1 MEKKFKIL
9 KKSTSTY
16 GFILIILTY
25 LIWSIMELIAKDL
38 GQRYDSF
45 FIVFVRYI
53 SQLIFLFIIFNK
65 NFSNITKTKMPK
77 LQIGRGALLMMTTC
91 FMFAGLA
98 TLPFAEHIAVY
109 MIGPILT
116 TILAIIFL
124 KEKVSIKQVTL
135 IVLGLLGALIIA
147 NPTEQIFNYFILLPF
162 MAALCFSFFIISTK
176 FLNTT
181 DNPSTTLVYTAI
193 SGTILSIPLAF
204 FFWETP
210 SNNFDILL
218 MLSMGI
224 FVTAGHFCFIK
235 ALKYINASVA
245 APFVNLTLILAAF
258 GGYFLYNEVPS
269 ENTYIGS
276 VLIVTAGIMLT
287 RLKK

>member
-1 MEKKFKIL
+1 MKKNFRNL
-9 KKSTSTY
+9 KASNSTY

-258 GGYFLYNEVPS
+258 WGYFLYNEVPS

>member
-1 MEKKFKIL
+1 MKKKFKIL

-258 GGYFLYNEVPS
+258 WGYFLYNEVPS

>member
-1 MEKKFKIL
+1 MKKKFKIL
-9 KKSTSTY
+9 KKSTSTF

-258 GGYFLYNEVPS
+258 WGYFLYNEVPS

>member
-1 MEKKFKIL
+1 VKKKFKIL
-9 KKSTSTY
+9 KKSTSTF

-258 GGYFLYNEVPS
+258 WGYFLYNEVPS

>member
-1 MEKKFKIL
+1 
-9 KKSTSTY
+9 
-16 GFILIILTY
+16 
-25 LIWSIMELIAKDL
+25 MELIAKDL

-258 GGYFLYNEVPS
+258 WGYFLYNEVPS